1 VRVAKLMRRKS
12 VAAIRSAGRTAGLT
26 KASMIFS
33 IVLCPIFFS
42 QGSKAG
48 HFTKSFIFLGMLTRS
63 ILFDTFFCYGLF
75 DSSHT
80 GLLEP
85 RGTST
90 VRFYW
95 LTQQVLVWRL
105 RRSYFLYCIIGHN
118 ESIFVRLRVQPT
130 SCRSD

>member
-1 VRVAKLMRRKS
+1 
-12 VAAIRSAGRTAGLT
+12 GRTAGL
-26 KASMIFS
+26 KSARMIFS
-33 IVLCPIFFS
+33 IVLFPIFFF
-42 QGSKAG
+42 QGSKTG
-48 HFTKSFIFLGMLTRS
+48 HFTKSYIFWGMLTRS
-63 ILFDTFFCYGLF
+63 ILFETFLRSGLF
-75 DSSHT
+75 DFSHT